1 MTFDKAIARIPE
13 AIEDVSVTLT
23 DYIAVGEEPAHKS
36 AEYSV
41 QVRYD
46 NGEIKVLSGDLVPH
60 LTAEQIDAL
69 MGFMDDM
76 RVKAEAEILP

>member
-1 MTFDKAIARIPE
+1 MPLPQAVIRIPE
-13 AIEDVSVTLT
+13 AIADISITLT
-23 DYIAVGEEPAHKS
+23 DYIATDEPARQA

-46 NGEIKVLSGDLVPH
+46 NDGIKVLTGDLVPH
-60 LTAEQIDAL
+60 LTAAQITAL
-69 MGFMDDM
+69 MGFMDDL